1 MFGVAIGCK
10 GKQWM
15 YLLFLVSLDLLLFF
29 SPPFCYI
36 FVRKG
41 LAWNRR
47 NLPRQV
53 PASWTA
59 KEKNGTPCRPNRR
72 GFLRIKSSC
81 VFFLLTWYN
90 FALLRKSQWK
100 AMFRAFINWQTEQ
113 WILQITYRRW
123 FGYYTHLPWHNGG
136 SYFRAIQSAQWSSWK
151 WMFSAK
157 HRHSS
162 TYVFDGTYFFR
173 YFFLWGSF
181 WKHDSMQKFEIWS
194 SRWQNAN
201 SLLDPPNEFET

>member
-47 NLPRQV
+47 NLLRQV
-53 PASWTA
+53 PALWTA
-59 KEKNGTPCRPNRR
+59 KEMNGMLCRPNRPD
-72 GFLRIKSSC
+72 IVSVKKK
-81 VFFLLTWYN
+81 LLSWYN
-90 FALLRKSQWK
+90 FELLRKIQWK

-113 WILQITYRRW
+113 WILQITYSRW
-123 FGYYTHLPWHNGG
+123 LDTARTCPGIMVDRISKQYSQSSDQVENEW
-136 SYFRAIQSAQWSSWK
+136 SAQ
-151 WMFSAK
+151 K
-157 HRHSS
+157 HRHSFKHMYS
-162 TYVFDGTYFFR
+162 MGPNSS
-173 YFFLWGSF
+173 LWGSS
-181 WKHDSMQKFEIWS
+181 WKHSQMQKFDIWS

-201 SLLDPPNEFET
+201 SPSLDPPNVFVT